1 MQRLQTFIS
10 LSRFNVK
17 TLYIFIINVFT
28 GATLSIAGTNC
39 RRLHICLSVC
49 LSICPSVRP
58 SVTSWCFIETAKR
71 RITQTT
77 PHNSPGTS
85 FLMPKIL
92 AKLTRD
98 HPQGGAKSKTGRL
111 NADEVAENCVFR
123 REVLSSYCGRKF
135 VTLSVHLHVRQ
146 DAARRAGLPATAYPC
161 YGRPIGQAILFW
173 SCGFFYLS
181 SFFFSSPQRS
191 QIGCL
196 PYFHT

>member
-1 MQRLQTFIS
+1 
-10 LSRFNVK
+10 
-17 TLYIFIINVFT
+17 
-28 GATLSIAGTNC
+28 
-39 RRLHICLSVC
+39 
-49 LSICPSVRP
+49 
-58 SVTSWCFIETAKR
+58 
-71 RITQTT
+71 
-77 PHNSPGTS
+77 
-85 FLMPKIL
+85 MPKIL

-196 PYFHT
+196 PYFHTWCGLSANLECRSEMCCTRLAENTGRQKFAICTPSHNFVGLCRPN